1 MELEMLLLNTLRASA
16 DWDGWER
23 RLLNQLKKAAHDDA
37 TVLLAPLG
45 FETIEDAR
53 EALAP
58 RRALLQKRFITPV
71 RRKRRDMAFARG
83 KWQEYRT
90 AYDWTEGGTH
100 ERFDWRV

>member
-1 MELEMLLLNTLRASA
+1 MRPLCSQRLERH
-16 DWDGWER
+16 W
-23 RLLNQLKKAAHDDA
+23 
-37 TVLLAPLG
+37 LLAPLG

-71 RRKRRDMAFARG
+71 RRKRRDIAFARG